1 MNNSKTM
8 PRIRTLRKKKMPE
21 GWDLIEPTLTELT
34 QQMRDAEN
42 DPNEGKRKN
51 EAIWAILKLHHQRSR
66 YIYECYYKRKEITKE
81 LYEYCLN
88 EQWADRNLIAKW
100 KK

>member
-8 PRIRTLRKKKMPE
+8 SRIRTLR
-21 GWDLIEPTLTELT
+21 
-34 QQMRDAEN
+34 
-42 DPNEGKRKN
+42 
-51 EAIWAILKLHHQRSR
+51 LKLHHQRSR